1 MQAHWLFPGPY
12 VLIQQIPTLFILK
25 TLCTVSLIR
34 LENTSDKLK
43 KERSFMTL
51 FKAFS

>member
-1 MQAHWLFPGPY
+1 MYSAENLPSVF
-12 VLIQQIPTLFILK
+12 LK
-25 TLCTVSLIR
+25 LYARFDFIR
-34 LENTSDKLK
+34 LKNTSDKLK